1 MSEPMYRQIADELRH
16 QIETGVLEPGAQLP
30 TEPELRKSHSASRN
44 TVRDAIKGLVAL
56 GLVETRPGQGTFV
69 VDKVIPFVTTLSTDP
84 ALGSSEGPVY
94 YRGELVK
101 PTASEPP
108 EIKIERADAAVA
120 LQLGLD
126 EGARVVSRHQE
137 RSIDGTAWSLQTSYY
152 PMTLVQRGA
161 VRLIEPNDITEGTV
175 AYLKKALR
183 IQQVGYR
190 DTITVRAPESSEATY
205 FGVAGDGRIP
215 VLAASRTAF
224 DKSGEPIRMT
234 ISVYAADR
242 TLFAVNAG
250 QVPVEARK
258 HATEAA
264 DSEPEPSPEN
274 DVT

>member
-1 MSEPMYRQIADELRH
+1 VPEPMYRQIADELRR
-16 QIETGVLEPGAQLP
+16 QIEAGELKAGAQLQ
-30 TEPELRKSHSASRN
+30 TEPELRATHGASRN
-44 TVRDAIKGLVAL
+44 TVRDAVKWLVAL

-69 VDKVIPFVTTLSTDP
+69 VDKIVPFVTTLSTDP
-84 ALGSSEGPVY
+84 RLGSSEGPVY
-94 YRGELVK
+94 YRGEVVK
-101 PTASEPP
+101 PIGSEPP

-161 VRLIEPNDITEGTV
+161 VRLIEPSDMADGTV
-175 AYLKKALR
+175 AYLEAELG

-190 DTITVRAPESSEATY
+190 DTITVRAPDSMEAAY
-205 FGVAGDGRIP
+205 FGVAEDGRIP

-224 DKSGEPIRMT
+224 EESGDPFRMT

-250 QVPVEARK
+250 RVPAEARRQ
-258 HATEAA
+258 ATEAP
-264 DSEPEPSPEN
+264 DSGVEEKAAES
-274 DVT
+274 DG